1 MFKVYYKMPLCYL
14 SLHSDG
20 KFLTRVDFCDN
31 KRSEKNC
38 SLLDLVKYELDLYFT
53 HKLRKFS
60 IPVLIQGTDFESKVY
75 KALMEIPYGKIATYK
90 DIAEKINHPKAFRA
104 VGNANSKN
112 QIPIFIP
119 CHRVIANNGI
129 GGYNGGLE
137 IKRFLLENE
146 GVNLK

>member
-1 MFKVYYKMPLCYL
+1 MFKVYYKMPLCYYL
-14 SLHSDG
+14 YIVME

-38 SLLDLVKYELDLYFT
+38 SLLDLAKYELDLYFT

-90 DIAEKINHPKAFRA
+90 DIAEKLIIQK
-104 VGNANSKN
+104 
-112 QIPIFIP
+112 
-119 CHRVIANNGI
+119 
-129 GGYNGGLE
+129 
-137 IKRFLLENE
+137 LLELLE
-146 GVNLK
+146 MQILKIKFLFLYLVIELLQAMV

>member
-38 SLLDLVKYELDLYFT
+38 SLLDLAKYELDLYFT

-90 DIAEKINHPKAFRA
+90 DIAEKINYPKAFRA
-104 VGNANSKN
+104 VGNANSTY
-112 QIPIFIP
+112 F
-119 CHRVIANNGI
+119 
-129 GGYNGGLE
+129 YTLS
-137 IKRFLLENE
+137 
-146 GVNLK
+146 

>member
-1 MFKVYYKMPLCYL
+1 ME
-14 SLHSDG
+14 

-75 KALMEIPYGKIATYK
+75 KALMKIPYGKIATYK

-104 VGNANSKN
+104 VEM
-112 QIPIFIP
+112 QILKI
-119 CHRVIANNGI
+119 
-129 GGYNGGLE
+129 
-137 IKRFLLENE
+137 RFLFLYLVIELLQ
-146 GVNLK
+146 VMA

>member
-38 SLLDLVKYELDLYFT
+38 SLLDLAKYELDLYFT

-90 DIAEKINHPKAFRA
+90 DIAEKLIIQK
-104 VGNANSKN
+104 
-112 QIPIFIP
+112 
-119 CHRVIANNGI
+119 
-129 GGYNGGLE
+129 
-137 IKRFLLENE
+137 LLELLE
-146 GVNLK
+146 MQILKIKFLFLYLVIELLQTMA

>member
-38 SLLDLVKYELDLYFT
+38 SLLDLAKYELDLYFT

-90 DIAEKINHPKAFRA
+90 DIAELIIQK
-104 VGNANSKN
+104 
-112 QIPIFIP
+112 
-119 CHRVIANNGI
+119 
-129 GGYNGGLE
+129 
-137 IKRFLLENE
+137 LLELLE
-146 GVNLK
+146 MQILKIKFLFLYLVIELLQTMA

>member
-38 SLLDLVKYELDLYFT
+38 SLLDLAKYELDLYFT

-90 DIAEKINHPKAFRA
+90 DIAEKLIIQK
-104 VGNANSKN
+104 
-112 QIPIFIP
+112 
-119 CHRVIANNGI
+119 
-129 GGYNGGLE
+129 
-137 IKRFLLENE
+137 LLELLE
-146 GVNLK
+146 MQILKIKFLFLYLVIELLQAMA